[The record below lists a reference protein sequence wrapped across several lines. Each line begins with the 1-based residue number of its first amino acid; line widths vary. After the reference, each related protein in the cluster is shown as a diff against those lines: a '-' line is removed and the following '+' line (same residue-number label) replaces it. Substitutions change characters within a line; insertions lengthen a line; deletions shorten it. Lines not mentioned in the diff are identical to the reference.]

1 MAARLKTSSFR
12 TWTLLAGSVG
22 ALLIS
27 NAALAQDP
35 APAEP
40 PPGEAEPAPPPPAE
54 EPPPAAEAPA
64 TPPLEEA
71 PSPTGAIEGEV
82 VPEPGA
88 AGAAAAGANDGEV
101 GEVVVTVDR
110 REKNLQK
117 YSGTAA
123 AFSEDQL
130 ERVGIENVRDLGSSV
145 PGLVIG
151 VQEGSA
157 EVFIRGVGSSNNT
170 ELGDPA
176 VALHLDGVYI
186 PRPRGAGA
194 MFFDIERVEVNSG
207 PQGTLFGR
215 NAVGGTVN
223 IVSKRPVLGEFQAY
237 AQATFGT
244 YSTRSYTGAVNVP
257 LGDKLAVRVAAWSEV
272 HDPYWE
278 NAGPIYHLPAAESA
292 DSYAFR
298 SQIKYEPSQDFTAL
312 VAFDYVRERG
322 TGWLGANFQG
332 PLTEEDD
339 NGTPDDQT
347 DDIATPYDIDTIDNP
362 RRIYQRGMTPWYD
375 LKHWGVRGDL
385 SYDFGPVTAQLLGS
399 FRDMRYVQRNGGSAG
414 LVYDGYEFDNTGAPA
429 DNFGGN
435 FWDQGSRSVVSELR
449 FFAPETARFRWT
461 VGGFFFH
468 EDQDTFLGSNSDPA
482 NGFAGTEFPMPDTK
496 GTSVAGYA
504 DATFDVVKE
513 FRVIGG
519 IRVTHEKKGRHDGLF
534 AIYGGFPGDAGRF
547 GTEGFQFQGA
557 NNRSIFSVPNPS
569 TVEERVNLFLDGIKS
584 FGARDTVPQA
594 LCADPEEGQQRIV
607 QNETGNFRCG
617 PAGINPALL
626 ADPTSFGINTTPQ
639 NNDVTNTFF
648 DWRAG
653 VEFDAADDNLL
664 YFTVSTG
671 HKAAGFNDTSTV
683 NGELFDSVYDPES
696 LLAFELGSKNLF
708 AEKSV
713 RLNASAFYYR
723 YSDQVFQTVIQVSP
737 PNPLDPDSTGS
748 SAALSQNAA
757 SSNILGLDLDFT
769 YSLPFGLEANIH
781 ALLMDAKFG
790 DGTIVN
796 DGRLG
801 FDIPTYPVDISGNWL
816 PRTTPVTLNYSLTGQ
831 HFTEI
836 GSWDW
841 SISGQTKLR
850 QYMTPFNGRGN
861 LLPRSDGEPNPTS
874 QGYLDL
880 TRPNGAARLTDEID
894 PYTRFDLGAGWT
906 HPEGRLSISGY
917 VNNVLD
923 TTYVS
928 SLISTPSLNLRFFNP
943 PRTAGVRFKVEW

>member
-40 PPGEAEPAPPPPAE
+40 PPGEAEPAPPAE
-54 EPPPAAEAPA
+54 EPPPAAEAPP
-64 TPPLEEA
+64 TPPLEQA
-71 PSPTGAIEGEV
+71 PAPTGAIEGEV

-88 AGAAAAGANDGEV
+88 PGAAAAGANDGEV

-244 YSTRSYTGAVNVP
+244 YSTRGYTGAVNIP

-298 SQIKYEPSQDFTAL
+298 NQIKWEPSQAFTAL

-332 PLTEEDD
+332 PLTRTND
-339 NGTPDDQT
+339 NGTPDDTT
-347 DDIATPYDIDTIDNP
+347 DDFPDPYNIDDIDNP

-399 FRDMRYVQRNGGSAG
+399 FRDMRYVQRNGGNAG
-414 LVYDGYEFDNTGAPA
+414 VVYDEYEFDNTGAPA
-429 DNFGGN
+429 DNASGN

-468 EDQDTFLGSNSDPA
+468 EDQDTFLGGNNDPA

-513 FRVIGG
+513 FRVLGG
-519 IRVTHEKKGRHDGLF
+519 IRVTHENKGRHDGLF

-557 NNRSIFSVPNPS
+557 NGRTIFSVPLES
-569 TVEERVNLFLDGIKS
+569 TVEQRVNLFLDGVKS

-594 LCADPEEGQQRIV
+594 LCNDPPEGEQRLVI
-607 QNETGNFRCG
+607 NETGNFRCAFG
-617 PAGINPALL
+617 VRDELVNTPG
-626 ADPTSFGINTTPQ
+626 SFGINTTPQ

-653 VEFDAADDNLL
+653 VEFDLAADNLL

-671 HKAAGFNDTSTV
+671 HKAAGFNDTTTV
-683 NGELFDSVYDPES
+683 DGALFDSVYDPES

-723 YSDQVFQTVIQVSP
+723 YSDQVFQTVVQVSP
-737 PNPLDPDSTGS
+737 PDPSDPDDPGS
-748 SAALSQNAA
+748 SSALSQNAA

-769 YSLPFGLEANIH
+769 YSLPLGLEANIH
-781 ALLMDAKFG
+781 ALLMNAKFG

-816 PRTTPVTLNYSLTGQ
+816 PRTTPVTLNYSLNQ
-831 HFTEI
+831 VIFTDI
-836 GSWDW
+836 GSFDW
-841 SISGQTKLR
+841 TISGQTKLR

-861 LLPRSDGEPNPTS
+861 LLPRSDGEPDPTTPGFVALQAS
-874 QGYLDL
+874 
-880 TRPNGAARLTDEID
+880 AARLTDEID

-906 HPEGRLSISGY
+906 HPEGRLQISGF

-928 SLISTPSLNLRFFNP
+928 SLISTPGLNLRFFNP

>member
-40 PPGEAEPAPPPPAE
+40 PPGEAEPAPPAE
-54 EPPPAAEAPA
+54 EPPPAAEAPP
-64 TPPLEEA
+64 TPPLEQA
-71 PSPTGAIEGEV
+71 PAPTGAIEGEV

-88 AGAAAAGANDGEV
+88 PGAAAAGANDGEV

-244 YSTRSYTGAVNVP
+244 YSTRGYTGAVNIP

-298 SQIKYEPSQDFTAL
+298 NQIKWEPSQAFTAL

-332 PLTEEDD
+332 PLTRTND
-339 NGTPDDQT
+339 NGTPDDTT
-347 DDIATPYDIDTIDNP
+347 DDFPDPYNIDDIDNP

-399 FRDMRYVQRNGGSAG
+399 FRDMRYVQRNGGNAG
-414 LVYDGYEFDNTGAPA
+414 VVYDEYEFDNTGAPA
-429 DNFGGN
+429 DNASGN

-468 EDQDTFLGSNSDPA
+468 EDQDTFLGGNNDPA

-513 FRVIGG
+513 FRVLGG
-519 IRVTHEKKGRHDGLF
+519 IRVTHENKGRHDGLF

-557 NNRSIFSVPNPS
+557 NGRTIFSVPLES
-569 TVEERVNLFLDGIKS
+569 TVEQRVNLFLDGVKS

-594 LCADPEEGQQRIV
+594 LCNDPPEGEQRLVI
-607 QNETGNFRCG
+607 NETGNFRCAFG
-617 PAGINPALL
+617 VRDELVNTPG
-626 ADPTSFGINTTPQ
+626 SFGINTTPQ

-653 VEFDAADDNLL
+653 VEFDLAADNLL

-671 HKAAGFNDTSTV
+671 HKAAGFNDTTTV
-683 NGELFDSVYDPES
+683 DGALFDSVYDPES

-723 YSDQVFQTVIQVSP
+723 YSDQVFQTVVQVSP
-737 PNPLDPDSTGS
+737 PDPTDPDDPGS
-748 SAALSQNAA
+748 SSALSQNAA

-769 YSLPFGLEANIH
+769 YSLPLGLEANIH
-781 ALLMDAKFG
+781 ALLMNAKFG

-816 PRTTPVTLNYSLTGQ
+816 PRTTPVTLNYSLNQ
-831 HFTEI
+831 VIFTDI
-836 GSWDW
+836 GSFDW
-841 SISGQTKLR
+841 TISGQTKLR

-861 LLPRSDGEPNPTS
+861 LLPRSDGEPDPTTPGFVALQAS
-874 QGYLDL
+874 
-880 TRPNGAARLTDEID
+880 AARLTDEID

-906 HPEGRLSISGY
+906 HPEGRLQISGF

-928 SLISTPSLNLRFFNP
+928 SLISTPGLNLRFFNP